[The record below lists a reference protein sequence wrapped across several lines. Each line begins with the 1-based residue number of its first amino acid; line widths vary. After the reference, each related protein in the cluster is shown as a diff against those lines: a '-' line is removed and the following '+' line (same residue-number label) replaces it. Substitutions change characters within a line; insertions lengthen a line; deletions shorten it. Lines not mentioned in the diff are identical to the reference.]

1 MSATGR
7 NLEGHERRADDF
19 YATPAWCTLAIAK
32 YLQRGNDSVAVL
44 DPCCGDGAILNEL
57 QSCWNTRERHGIEID
72 VERAAHASQRHTVR
86 HADALVGGPWPDADL
101 LVTNPPYSL
110 AMEFIERALIWVAC
124 GNMREAAF
132 LTRLNFLGSQKRAA
146 FHRQHPCDVHVLPK
160 RPSFTGGGTDATEYC
175 WMVWGNNRGNRWF
188 MLDV

>member
-19 YATPAWCTLAIAK
+19 YATPAWVTRAIGP
-32 YLQRGNDSVAVL
+32 YLEGPHGHQTVGF
-44 DPCCGDGAILNEL
+44 DPCCGDGAILNVMAE
-57 QSCWNTRERHGIEID
+57 WWFGAKPIGIEID
-72 VERAAHASQRHTVR
+72 AGRAAAAGTLHAVTLG
-86 HADALVGGPWPDADL
+86 DALAIPWPDADM
-101 LVTNPPYSL
+101 LVTNPPYAL
-110 AMEFIERALIWVAC
+110 AMAFIERALGWLEL
-124 GNMREAAF
+124 GEDREVAF

-146 FHRQHPCDVHVLPK
+146 FHRQHPCDVYVLPK

-175 WMVWGNNRGNRWF
+175 WMVWGPGRGNRWF